1 MTKNLFTK
9 NIYSFTE
16 SNKRIEIHKKEY
28 NKTLQE
34 IAFLKHLKVCNK
46 IL

>member
-9 NIYSFTE
+9 NIFTE
-16 SNKRIEIHKKEY
+16 SNKRIEIHKKIY

-34 IAFLKHLKVCNK
+34 MAF
-46 IL
+46 